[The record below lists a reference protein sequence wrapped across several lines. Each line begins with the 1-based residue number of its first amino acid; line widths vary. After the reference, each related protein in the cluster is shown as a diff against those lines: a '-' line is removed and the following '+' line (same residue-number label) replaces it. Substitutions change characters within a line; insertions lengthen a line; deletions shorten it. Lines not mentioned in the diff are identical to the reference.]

1 MGNVL
6 GAARCVGELRGG
18 HKRTRNNEWKPP
30 PVSCVFSKWAVLFG
44 HGSPGKPR
52 STFLNC
58 LCCKAE
64 LLLLFSRLYVKAGD
78 YDGKY
83 GGKQPLSAKADTSA
97 RSLLFPASSFF
108 FFFRCGIR
116 KEPPWLCNHVKN
128 LFEVKK
134 YSAWKC
140 LQLKKL
146 GESG

>member
-1 MGNVL
+1 MLISHLWICVKGQDETSQAGEEAAREVSGLQTGMGNVL

-64 LLLLFSRLYVKAGD
+64 LLLLFSRLYVKAGA

-108 FFFRCGIR
+108 FFF
-116 KEPPWLCNHVKN
+116 
-128 LFEVKK
+128 
-134 YSAWKC
+134 
-140 LQLKKL
+140 
-146 GESG
+146 